1 MTITSILKPLPIQDI
16 NDKQFFIP
24 NYQRGYRWTEMQV
37 QQLLNDID
45 QFIPIILNPKE
56 GISSFYGLRPVVVK
70 GRSVEKK
77 QCHNLEGDW

>member
-37 QQLLNDID
+37 QQLLND
-45 QFIPIILNPKE
+45 
-56 GISSFYGLRPVVVK
+56 
-70 GRSVEKK
+70 
-77 QCHNLEGDW
+77 